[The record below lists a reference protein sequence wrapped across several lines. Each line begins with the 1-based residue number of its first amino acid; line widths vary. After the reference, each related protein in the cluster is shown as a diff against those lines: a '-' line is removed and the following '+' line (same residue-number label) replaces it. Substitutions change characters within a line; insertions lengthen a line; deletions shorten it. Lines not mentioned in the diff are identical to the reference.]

1 MCLPCGNHTPGDHRG
16 SPRQY
21 LDQMSNIFTISRREL
36 TRLRARLG
44 GDARATFLAFAVG
57 ALALGLFTVRQ
68 TPVVGAGLYRIGVTS
83 DSPEILDNRFNVTIV
98 DRTTGR
104 ALLEQK
110 TVDAFV
116 DGAQVLTR
124 ADDKSRY
131 AAGALRRYL
140 EKRETARVN
149 AEYDLARAF
158 PLRVEISYYA
168 SPGDKTAPAQ
178 PGPTNP
184 TPAAAP
190 PGNEPS
196 TALVTASDAAVR
208 EQIRAAESGGVPQ
221 IRSLTDKEII
231 VPSLTTPPNPFG
243 QVILAFLYIMPVFL
257 VSVFF
262 TSGFMDEKTNRR
274 LMMLLSAP
282 ITPFQI
288 IVGKMLPYVTFS
300 LGGVIAIAR
309 LTHGDPL
316 LALLIFA
323 PVVFFIFGIYL
334 MVPLLYRTF
343 KDTTFISMLA
353 TALTTAY
360 LITPAMFSGISD
372 LAFMSPITLAV
383 KMYRNESFGWREY
396 LFAATPLA
404 LIFSLALY
412 ISTRVLNE
420 EYLMGFRPLH
430 RKLADAIYL
439 VIHRAHPY
447 ASILILS
454 ILLIPVVYIAQLV
467 ALAIALNLPTTLM
480 IAGIMGIAATIEELA
495 KSAGIVVLHE
505 HGQLR
510 SARQT
515 LALAFLSALGFLI
528 GEKGLLLISL
538 SVVSETRLSGALFNT
553 GLLPVPLA
561 AHFVFTSI
569 VCLLTTR
576 LRVRFP
582 VALLTGAFVHT
593 AYNLILI
600 RGLL

>member
-190 PGNEPS
+190 PGN
-196 TALVTASDAAVR
+196 
-208 EQIRAAESGGVPQ
+208 
-221 IRSLTDKEII
+221 
-231 VPSLTTPPNPFG
+231 
-243 QVILAFLYIMPVFL
+243 
-257 VSVFF
+257 
-262 TSGFMDEKTNRR
+262 
-274 LMMLLSAP
+274 
-282 ITPFQI
+282 
-288 IVGKMLPYVTFS
+288 
-300 LGGVIAIAR
+300 
-309 LTHGDPL
+309 
-316 LALLIFA
+316 
-323 PVVFFIFGIYL
+323 
-334 MVPLLYRTF
+334 
-343 KDTTFISMLA
+343 
-353 TALTTAY
+353 
-360 LITPAMFSGISD
+360 
-372 LAFMSPITLAV
+372 
-383 KMYRNESFGWREY
+383 
-396 LFAATPLA
+396 
-404 LIFSLALY
+404 
-412 ISTRVLNE
+412 
-420 EYLMGFRPLH
+420 
-430 RKLADAIYL
+430 
-439 VIHRAHPY
+439 
-447 ASILILS
+447 
-454 ILLIPVVYIAQLV
+454 
-467 ALAIALNLPTTLM
+467 
-480 IAGIMGIAATIEELA
+480 
-495 KSAGIVVLHE
+495 
-505 HGQLR
+505 
-510 SARQT
+510 
-515 LALAFLSALGFLI
+515 
-528 GEKGLLLISL
+528 
-538 SVVSETRLSGALFNT
+538 
-553 GLLPVPLA
+553 
-561 AHFVFTSI
+561 
-569 VCLLTTR
+569 
-576 LRVRFP
+576 
-582 VALLTGAFVHT
+582 
-593 AYNLILI
+593 
-600 RGLL
+600 